1 MINKQQNMKV
11 QVKFDFFMDPG
22 HGWVKVPKVLLK
34 HLGIESKISSYS
46 YQQGEYAYLE
56 EDCDAGEFIVAYK
69 KKFAD
74 VPKFNERVSNRS
86 SRVRNYES
94 YSA

>member
-1 MINKQQNMKV
+1 MINKRQNIKV
-11 QVKFDFFMDPG
+11 QAKFDFFMDPG
-22 HGWVKVPKVLLK
+22 HGWVKVPKTLLK
-34 HLGIESKISSYS
+34 QLGIESKISSYS

-74 VPKFNERVSNRS
+74 LPKFNERVSNKS

-94 YSA
+94 YCA

>member
-1 MINKQQNMKV
+1 MKV
-11 QVKFDFFMDPG
+11 QAKFDFLMDPG
-22 HGWVKVPKVLLK
+22 HGWVKVPKALLK
-34 HLGIESKISSYS
+34 DLGIQSKISSYS
-46 YQQGEYAYLE
+46 YQRGEFAYLE

-69 KKFAD
+69 EKFGD
-74 VPKFNERVSNRS
+74 VPKFRDRFSES